1 MPEKKPSRKPTANG
15 GRGSRRR
22 SPAKAAA
29 AARVI
34 SFRSTSL
41 GSPYAF
47 GAISPGNIGP
57 ETAIRVSSI
66 FGVVRWI
73 AQAVAICPVQ
83 IMRQRPD
90 GRREKA
96 DIPAAYTLRKRPNRW
111 QSAFDFYL
119 LQAYWAALHGN
130 GYARILSGDRGW
142 MSQLVPMHPSRVKV
156 EQLDDYSLSYK
167 FWTDRG
173 VWETIPQEQVLHWK
187 WISDNGIVGHAPAE
201 MCATSIRLAQKL
213 DTAATAFWDNSA
225 RPDMVLETDERIPD
239 EAVDALRESLHQ
251 VYGGAENR
259 GKAAVLP
266 KKTRLKPID
275 SNSME
280 ASQFQELRDA
290 ILPDVCRHWGVPST
304 LLGDAKMNKYST
316 VEQEHLSAQVWCLLP
331 WARRME
337 SPIDM
342 ALQPVYGE
350 DVYAKLDTRGILR
363 ADTAGRAALYQTLWN
378 LGAITPNEIRDR
390 EDFELL
396 DTEAANQT
404 YIQLGFSTLDAAAA
418 QAGAAGG
425 EPLPPAAEDSPD
437 DQSSEG
443 ESVDQAGGFALG
455 QYVYFDGGEGTIEHL
470 MTDGV
475 LGVEGSP
482 FAISASPDSP
492 AASVRIHDGGQATEF
507 TVGKRVSDLSADPM
521 DGGENDVAS

>member
-1 MPEKKPSRKPTANG
+1 MPEKKPSRKPAATG

-34 SFRSTSL
+34 SLRSLS
-41 GSPYAF
+41 SPYGF
-47 GAISPGNIGP
+47 GTISPLTCGP

-90 GRREKA
+90 GRRERA
-96 DIPAAYTLRKRPNRW
+96 DLPCSYTLRKRPNRW
-111 QSAFDFYL
+111 QSSFDFYCL
-119 LQAYWAALHGN
+119 EAYWAALHGN
-130 GYARILSGDRGW
+130 GYARIVSGDRGW
-142 MSQLVPMHPSRVKV
+142 MSQLIPMHPSRVTV
-156 EQLDDYSLSYK
+156 EQASDYSLVYK
-167 FWTDRG
+167 FFNDRG
-173 VWETIPQEQVLHWK
+173 QWETLRQEEVLHWR

-201 MCATSIRLAQKL
+201 MCSTSITLARKL

-225 RPDMVLETDERIPD
+225 RPDMVLETDEKIPD
-239 EAVDALRESLHQ
+239 EAVESLREALHQ
-251 VYGGAENR
+251 VYGGAANR

-363 ADTAGRAALYQTLWN
+363 ADTAGRAALYQSLWN
-378 LGAITPNEIRDR
+378 MGAITPNEIRDR
-390 EDFELL
+390 EDFDLL

-404 YIQLGFSTLDAAAA
+404 FVQLGFSTLDAAAA

-425 EPLPPAAEDSPD
+425 LPPAAV
-437 DQSSEG
+437 
-443 ESVDQAGGFALG
+443 VDPQ
-455 QYVYFDGGEGTIEHL
+455 
-470 MTDGV
+470 
-475 LGVEGSP
+475 
-482 FAISASPDSP
+482 P
-492 AASVRIHDGGQATEF
+492 AADTTPADPQATPDA
-507 TVGKRVSDLSADPM
+507 TMGT
-521 DGGENDVAS
+521 

>member
-1 MPEKKPSRKPTANG
+1 
-15 GRGSRRR
+15 
-22 SPAKAAA
+22 
-29 AARVI
+29 
-34 SFRSTSL
+34 
-41 GSPYAF
+41 
-47 GAISPGNIGP
+47 
-57 ETAIRVSSI
+57 
-66 FGVVRWI
+66 
-73 AQAVAICPVQ
+73 
-83 IMRQRPD
+83 
-90 GRREKA
+90 
-96 DIPAAYTLRKRPNRW
+96 
-111 QSAFDFYL
+111 
-119 LQAYWAALHGN
+119 
-130 GYARILSGDRGW
+130 
-142 MSQLVPMHPSRVKV
+142 MHPSRVKV

-363 ADTAGRAALYQTLWN
+363 ADTAGRAALYQSLWN
-378 LGAITPNEIRDR
+378 MGAITPNEIRDR
-390 EDFELL
+390 EDFDLL

-404 YIQLGFSTLDAAAA
+404 FVQLGFSTLDAAAA

-425 EPLPPAAEDSPD
+425 EPLPAVAETTATDSP
-437 DQSSEG
+437 
-443 ESVDQAGGFALG
+443 VDSTTDPLAAAASGADLAATALNG
-455 QYVYFDGGEGTIEHL
+455 AQVTALLDVLSQIAAGTIDKDAAVALITAAFPTITEAL
-470 MTDGV
+470 
-475 LGVEGSP
+475 
-482 FAISASPDSP
+482 ASQMVNGTNDIQPT
-492 AASVRIHDGGQATEF
+492 GGTNNAT
-507 TVGKRVSDLSADPM
+507 
-521 DGGENDVAS
+521 